1 MVDVC
6 EVCGDRL
13 RERPLRGG
21 GVLQECPTCGHLL
34 RDLSAAP
41 AGHREH
47 AYGGEPT
54 LDRIRLGLTYAALR
68 RASPRPASV
77 FEIGYGGGGLLRRFH
92 DDGAEIGGADPD
104 QLEVDVDP
112 VVRSHGRL
120 WRSPVEELTQDD
132 ITSDLVYGIHV
143 LEHVVDPARTLQVAF
158 DLLRPGGVA
167 QFLTPAGDST
177 GPRWY
182 GDAWWMLED
191 PTHIRFF
198 TADSLARLARAAG
211 FVDVQVRRPVLDSVV
226 TDVAS
231 VARVVTREPRPEGAL
246 SSRPVLTLGA
256 ASTPVVL
263 GARLLRPRMRPT
275 LQLVAR
281 RPEQA

>member
-1 MVDVC
+1 M
-6 EVCGDRL
+6 

-21 GVLQECPTCGHLL
+21 AVLQECPTCGHLR
-34 RDLSAAP
+34 RDLTSAP

-54 LDRIRLGLTYAALR
+54 LDRIRLGLTYSALR
-68 RASPRPASV
+68 RASPRPSSV
-77 FEIGYGGGGLLRRFH
+77 FEIGYGAGGLLRRFH

-112 VVRSHGRL
+112 VVRSEGRL
-120 WRSPVEELTQDD
+120 WRAPVEQLAEHD
-132 ITSDLVYGIHV
+132 IATDLVYGIHV
-143 LEHVVDPARTLQVAF
+143 LEHVVDPARTLQVTF

-177 GPRWY
+177 GSRWY

-198 TADSLARLARAAG
+198 TADSLARLAHAAG
-211 FVDVQVRRPVLDSVV
+211 FVDVHVRRPVLDSVV

-231 VARVVTREPRPEGAL
+231 LARVVAREPRPAGAL
-246 SSRPVLTLGA
+246 SSRPVLALGA
-256 ASTPVVL
+256 ASTPFVV
-263 GARLLRPRMRPT
+263 GARLAHRRMRPT

-281 RPEQA
+281 RPGHA